1 MHPKGPN
8 TSEDMEGH
16 HHDYMYEINKWGV
29 RQTVGLTSTEGIS
42 LTPKVEEGIAPTGI
56 YGITVLRTKGG
67 IGWGKEKRRE
77 KIQVSTYQEGRREK
91 GKEEENIREKGKE
104 GEKEVKERYRIVLHE
119 VLANDSAG
127 LQDMA
132 RVFIYLVRE
141 DQRVRFV
148 LRQHPPEVRE
158 RIDIFREVLGNVTGA
173 IVNVDEFKVHEN
185 QDGSV
190 DKTKTDLYLHFVNQR
205 DNSIMEVMDV
215 LRLVDQEIERLD
227 PLFKDFNVLDTQ
239 PAEAQ
244 DLKNDAESLMLMWL
258 VGTTVF
264 LGLMLILL
272 ISICLSQKYKYQRQL
287 KAATVAAFGSNECDM
302 NHVTGRVPNTNM
314 HSVEGSNPIWMQ
326 AYENEWYKEA
336 DSMSQTS
343 ERDSLDEN
351 AVSND
356 DLRPTSKNAKPFFVG
371 PPHTYTDSSCNRS
384 NMLPEAEGV
393 KEQND
398 LNRSV
403 GGVYHQNLYLHL
415 DKLSN
420 PLIAKKLETTEL

>member
-1 MHPKGPN
+1 
-8 TSEDMEGH
+8 MEGH
-16 HHDYMYEINKWGV
+16 HHDHLYEINKWGCVKWGV

-42 LTPKVEEGIAPTGI
+42 LTMNVEIHCVTVLGTKVEEAPIHEG
-56 YGITVLRTKGG
+56 GVLPTDKELEGFVREVANLSVEQEMVVLNLMKEIWRVFSDQ
-67 IGWGKEKRRE
+67 IGRNN
-77 KIQVSTYQEGRREK
+77 SY
-91 GKEEENIREKGKE
+91 
-104 GEKEVKERYRIVLHE
+104 E

-158 RIDIFREVLGNVTGA
+158 RIDVFREVLGNVTGA

-244 DLKNDAESLMLMWL
+244 ALKNDAESLMLMWL

-336 DSMSQTS
+336 DSMSQAS

>member
-1 MHPKGPN
+1 MPQYANPSTPIIVKFVSYRKR
-8 TSEDMEGH
+8 SEVFCV
-16 HHDYMYEINKWGV
+16 K
-29 RQTVGLTSTEGIS
+29 RQ
-42 LTPKVEEGIAPTGI
+42 
-56 YGITVLRTKGG
+56 
-67 IGWGKEKRRE
+67 
-77 KIQVSTYQEGRREK
+77 
-91 GKEEENIREKGKE
+91 
-104 GEKEVKERYRIVLHE
+104 
-119 VLANDSAG
+119 LAG
-127 LQDMA
+127 
-132 RVFIYLVRE
+132 
-141 DQRVRFV
+141 
-148 LRQHPPEVRE
+148 
-158 RIDIFREVLGNVTGA
+158 VLGNVTGA

-244 DLKNDAESLMLMWL
+244 ALKNDAESLMLMWL

-336 DSMSQTS
+336 DSMSQAS

>member
-1 MHPKGPN
+1 M
-8 TSEDMEGH
+8 
-16 HHDYMYEINKWGV
+16 DY
-29 RQTVGLTSTEGIS
+29 S
-42 LTPKVEEGIAPTGI
+42 L
-56 YGITVLRTKGG
+56 
-67 IGWGKEKRRE
+67 
-77 KIQVSTYQEGRREK
+77 
-91 GKEEENIREKGKE
+91 
-104 GEKEVKERYRIVLHE
+104 
-119 VLANDSAG
+119 
-127 LQDMA
+127 
-132 RVFIYLVRE
+132 
-141 DQRVRFV
+141 
-148 LRQHPPEVRE
+148 
-158 RIDIFREVLGNVTGA
+158 VLGNVTGA

-227 PLFKDFNVLDTQ
+227 PLFKYTRLELDPNLPVIGSLIYCESDASDYATSSEAALMELTNNKDDFNVLDTQ

-244 DLKNDAESLMLMWL
+244 ALKNDAESLMLMWL

-336 DSMSQTS
+336 DSMSQAS